1 MFGKGLEIVALFATV
16 YKWSQISLVIRH

>member
-1 MFGKGLEIVALFATV
+1 MFGKGPEIVALFATV